1 MEHGSHGMVDIV
13 VTVRQCQMLLQMIL
27 YCHYFVLFLR
37 HYALILRNCRV
48 RSSEDGMKLLTIS
61 IRKTKSNAQY
71 NVLSGQARIRSWCH
85 ASLQASCPLRTRE
98 TLESKHT
105 TTPTWKPP
113 APTTIQH
120 PHRSHCSRLQ
130 CPSSCVQIEAKQEV
144 GHPCT
149 TMAPL
154 LMTNLVH

>member
-1 MEHGSHGMVDIV
+1 MERGSHGMVDIV

-85 ASLQASCPLRTRE
+85 ASLQASCPLRTERH
-98 TLESKHT
+98 SKVN
-105 TTPTWKPP
+105 
-113 APTTIQH
+113 ILQH
-120 PHRSHCSRLQ
+120 PHGSHQLLL
-130 CPSSCVQIEAKQEV
+130 PYNTHIEATAV
-144 GHPCT
+144 DCSAHR
-149 TMAPL
+149 
-154 LMTNLVH
+154 LVCR